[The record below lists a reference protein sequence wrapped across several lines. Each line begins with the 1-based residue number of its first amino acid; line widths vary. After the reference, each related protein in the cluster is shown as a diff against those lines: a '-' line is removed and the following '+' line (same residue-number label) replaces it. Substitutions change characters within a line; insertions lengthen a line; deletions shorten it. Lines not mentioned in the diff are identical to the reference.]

1 MTMTFRNYPKTQC
14 PLATIGNVISGLC
27 HILYFIPCLTPCAW
41 VYPIFSSRV
50 EPLFL
55 SHSLACSLLVL
66 LVLLLVLL
74 CYGGSI
80 GHWIR
85 TLSGFNS
92 AEPNFPSAFAF

>member
-1 MTMTFRNYPKTQC
+1 
-14 PLATIGNVISGLC
+14 
-27 HILYFIPCLTPCAW
+27 
-41 VYPIFSSRV
+41 
-50 EPLFL
+50 
-55 SHSLACSLLVL
+55 LLVL